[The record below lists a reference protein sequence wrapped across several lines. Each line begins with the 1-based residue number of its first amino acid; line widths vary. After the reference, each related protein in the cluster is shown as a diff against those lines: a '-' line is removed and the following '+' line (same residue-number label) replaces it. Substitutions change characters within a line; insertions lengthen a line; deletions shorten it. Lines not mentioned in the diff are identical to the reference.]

1 MTIQI
6 EGCVN
11 NIVYRNEDNGYTVF
25 ELATKDS
32 TDMLTL
38 VGSFSYIS
46 EGEYFRLT
54 CQETQHNVYG
64 KQYKVIE
71 AENIEPEDADAM
83 ERYLGSGAIKG
94 IGKALAKRIVSEFG
108 DETFRVIEEEPE
120 RLADI
125 KGISERMARAISESF
140 YDKRELR
147 TAMMFLQRYGISSNL
162 SVKIYKQYGAGIY
175 EVLKNNP
182 YRLAE
187 EVKGIGFKTADEIAL
202 RGGISI
208 DSKYRTRAG
217 ILYVLSEAVGLGH
230 TFLPENEFFEMT
242 AKLLD
247 IEPDA
252 IEMPLDSLIMDRKV
266 IPSDMPLNKAD
277 SLSDEAGMDDENVLP
292 EKVRCYYLAPYYY
305 MELAVARMLLDLDVK
320 QKANREKT
328 ERYIKEIEESL
339 SVELDPIQRDAIFA
353 AAGNGVLILT
363 GGPGT
368 GKTTTI
374 NALIR
379 FFENEGMDILLAAP
393 TGRAAKRITETTGR
407 EASTIHRML
416 QMKGGVEEDESARKD
431 DRRGSFEKN
440 ETNPLE
446 ADVIIID
453 EMSMV
458 DIALMHALLRAVSQG
473 TRLIMVGDA
482 NQLPPVGAGNVLK
495 DIIASGRFT
504 TVRLTKIFRQAAV
517 SDIVVNAHKINN
529 GEEIALDNKSKDF
542 FFLQRDNIN
551 DIRGLIIA
559 LVRDKL
565 PSYVKASSGD
575 IQVLTPMRKG
585 ELGVEKMN
593 TVLQEYLNP
602 PSPSKKEKVY
612 GDITFREGDKVM
624 QIKNNYQI
632 EWESR
637 NSRGFLKSSG
647 SGIFNGDCG
656 IIKSINTYADEM
668 EIVFDDDKTVFY
680 PFSGLD
686 ELELAY
692 CITVHKS
699 QGSEYPAVVM
709 PLLSGPW
716 QLFNRNLLYTAVT
729 RAKKC
734 VTIVGSRQAVS
745 SMIKNEKEQNR
756 YSGLKVHLE
765 EMVE

>member
-1 MTIQI
+1 MTTQI

-11 NIVYRNEDNGYTVF
+11 NIVYRNEENGYTVF
-25 ELATKDS
+25 ELAAKDS
-32 TDMLTL
+32 TDVLTF

-54 CQETQHNVYG
+54 CQETQHSVYG
-64 KQYKVIE
+64 KQYKVLE
-71 AENIEPEDADAM
+71 AESIEPEDADAM

-94 IGKALAKRIVSEFG
+94 IGKALAKRIVAEFG

-125 KGISERMARAISESF
+125 KGISERMARVISENF

-147 TAMMFLQRYGISSNL
+147 NAMMFLQKYGISSTFA
-162 SVKIYKQYGAGIY
+162 VKIYKQYGAGIY
-175 EVLKNNP
+175 EVLRNNP

-202 RGGISI
+202 RGGINI
-208 DSKYRTRAG
+208 DSKFRTRAG

-230 TFLPENEFFEMT
+230 TFLPENEFYEQT
-242 AKLLD
+242 CKLLE

-252 IEMPLDSLIMDRKV
+252 VEMPLDSLIMDRKV
-266 IPSDMPLNKAD
+266 IPSDMPLLNNAEGD
-277 SLSDEAGMDDENVLP
+277 IRDEDVIP
-292 EKVRCYYLAPYYY
+292 EKVKCYYLAPFYY

-320 QKANREKT
+320 HKIKRDKT
-328 ERYIKEIEESL
+328 ERAIKEIEESL

-353 AAGNGVLILT
+353 AAENGILILT

-379 FFENEGMDILLAAP
+379 YFEDEGLDILLAAP

-416 QMKGGVEEDESARKD
+416 QMKGGVESDDSGTKD
-431 DRRGSFEKN
+431 NRHGSFEKN

-458 DIALMHALLRAVSQG
+458 DISLMHALLRAISQG
-473 TRLIMVGDA
+473 TRLVMVGDA

-495 DIIASGRFT
+495 DIIASERFT

-542 FFLQRDNIN
+542 FFLQRENIN

-637 NSRGFLKSSG
+637 TSRGFIKSSG

-668 EIVFDDDKTVFY
+668 EIVFDDDKTVYY

-756 YSGLKVHLE
+756 YSGLKIHLE
-765 EMVE
+765 EMIE

>member
-1 MTIQI
+1 MTTTI

-11 NIVYRNEDNGYTVF
+11 NIVYRNEENGYTVF
-25 ELATKDS
+25 ELAAKDS
-32 TDMLTL
+32 TDMLTC

-46 EGEYFRLT
+46 EGEYFRLE
-54 CQETQHNVYG
+54 CQETQHSVYG
-64 KQYKVIE
+64 KQYKVIN
-71 AENIEPEDADAM
+71 AETIEPEDADAM
-83 ERYLGSGAIKG
+83 ERYLGSGAVKG
-94 IGKALAKRIVSEFG
+94 IGKALAKRIVSVFG

-125 KGISERMARAISESF
+125 KGISERMARVISENF

-147 TAMMFLQRYGISSNL
+147 NAMMFLQKYGISSGL

-175 EVLKNNP
+175 EVLRTNP
-182 YRLAE
+182 YRMAE
-187 EVKGIGFKTADEIAL
+187 EIKGVGFKTADEIAL

-208 DSKYRTRAG
+208 DSQYRTRAG
-217 ILYVLSEAVGLGH
+217 ILYVLSEAVGQGH
-230 TFLPENEFFEMT
+230 TFLPEQEFMDMT
-242 AKLLD
+242 VSLLE
-247 IEPDA
+247 IEPEA
-252 IEMPLDSLIMDRKV
+252 VEQPLDSLILDRKV
-266 IPSDMPLNKAD
+266 IPADMLIPGA
-277 SLSDEAGMDDENVLP
+277 E
-292 EKVRCYYLAPYYY
+292 EKVKCYYLAPFYY
-305 MELAVARMLLDLDVK
+305 MELAVARMLIDLDVRHRI
-320 QKANREKT
+320 NRDKT
-328 ERYIKEIEESL
+328 ERALKEIEESL
-339 SVELDPIQRDAIFA
+339 SVELDEIQREAIFA
-353 AAGNGVLILT
+353 AAENGILILT

-379 FFENEGMDILLAAP
+379 YFEGEGMDILLAAP
-393 TGRAAKRITETTGR
+393 TGRAAKRITETTGH

-416 QMKGGVEEDESARKD
+416 QMKGGMEEDEQGSKRD
-431 DRRGSFEKN
+431 QRGSFEKN

-458 DIALMHALLRAVSQG
+458 DISLMHALLRAIAQG

-482 NQLPPVGAGNVLK
+482 NQLPPVGAGNVLR
-495 DIIASGRFT
+495 DIIASEKFRI
-504 TVRLTKIFRQAAV
+504 VKLTKIFRQAAV

-529 GEEIALDNKSKDF
+529 GEEITLDNKSKDF
-542 FFLQRDNIN
+542 FFLQRDGIN
-551 DIRGLIIA
+551 DIRGLMIA

-565 PSYVKASSGD
+565 PSYVGASTGD

-585 ELGVEKMN
+585 ELGVEKLN
-593 TVLQEYLNP
+593 AVLQNYLNP
-602 PSPSKKEKVY
+602 PAPSKKEKVY

-624 QIKNNYQI
+624 QVKNNYQI

-637 NSRGFLKSSG
+637 TSRGFIRNSG

-656 IIKSINTYADEM
+656 IIKNINTYAEEM
-668 EIVFDDDKTVFY
+668 EIVFDDDKTVYY

-734 VTIVGSRQAVS
+734 VTIIGSRQAVKKKK
-745 SMIKNEKEQNR
+745 KNEREQNR
-756 YSGLKVHLE
+756 YSGLRIHLE
-765 EMVE
+765 EMV

>member
-11 NIVYRNEDNGYTVF
+11 NIVYRNDENGYTVF
-25 ELATKDS
+25 ELAAKDS
-32 TDMLTL
+32 TDVLTF

-46 EGEYFRLT
+46 EGEYFLLT

-71 AENIEPEDADAM
+71 AESIEPEDADAM

-94 IGKALAKRIVSEFG
+94 IGKALAKRIVSVFG

-147 TAMMFLQRYGISSNL
+147 NAMMFLQRYGISSNL

-175 EVLKNNP
+175 EVLRNNP

-230 TFLPENEFFEMT
+230 TFLPENEFIEMT

-247 IEPDA
+247 VEPDA

-266 IPSDMPLNKAD
+266 IPSDMLLTGRRENPNA
-277 SLSDEAGMDDENVLP
+277 ETGPDDESVLS

-320 QKANREKT
+320 QKVKREKT
-328 ERYIKEIEESL
+328 ERSIKEIEESL

-353 AAGNGVLILT
+353 AAENGVLILT

-379 FFENEGMDILLAAP
+379 FFEDEGMDILLAAP

-416 QMKGGVEEDESARKD
+416 QMKGGVEEDETARKD
-431 DRRGSFEKN
+431 DRHGSFEKN

-458 DIALMHALLRAVSQG
+458 DIALMHALLRAISQG

-542 FFLQRDNIN
+542 FFLQRENIN

-593 TVLQEYLNP
+593 AVLQEYLNP
-602 PSPSKKEKVY
+602 PAPSKKEKVY

-765 EMVE
+765 EMV

>member
-1 MTIQI
+1 MTTTI

-11 NIVYRNEDNGYTVF
+11 NIVYRNEENGYTVF
-25 ELATKDS
+25 ELAAKDS
-32 TDMLTL
+32 TDMLTC

-46 EGEYFRLT
+46 EGEYFRLE
-54 CQETQHNVYG
+54 CQETQHSVYG
-64 KQYKVIE
+64 KQYKVLN
-71 AENIEPEDADAM
+71 AETIEPEDADAM
-83 ERYLGSGAIKG
+83 ERYLGSGAVKG
-94 IGKALAKRIVSEFG
+94 IGKALAKRIVSVFG

-125 KGISERMARAISESF
+125 KGISERMARVISENF

-147 TAMMFLQRYGISSNL
+147 NAMMFLQKYGISSGL

-175 EVLKNNP
+175 EVLRTNP
-182 YRLAE
+182 YRMAE
-187 EVKGIGFKTADEIAL
+187 EIKGVGFKTADEIAL

-208 DSKYRTRAG
+208 DSQYRTRAG
-217 ILYVLSEAVGLGH
+217 ILYVLSEAVGQGH
-230 TFLPENEFFEMT
+230 TFLPEQEFMDMT
-242 AKLLD
+242 VSLLE
-247 IEPDA
+247 IEPEA
-252 IEMPLDSLIMDRKV
+252 VEQPLDSLILDRKV
-266 IPSDMPLNKAD
+266 IPADMLIPGA
-277 SLSDEAGMDDENVLP
+277 E
-292 EKVRCYYLAPYYY
+292 EKVKCYYLAPFYY
-305 MELAVARMLLDLDVK
+305 MELAVARMLIDLDVRHRI
-320 QKANREKT
+320 NRDKT
-328 ERYIKEIEESL
+328 ERALKEIEESL
-339 SVELDPIQRDAIFA
+339 SVELDEIQREAIFA
-353 AAGNGVLILT
+353 AAENGILILT

-379 FFENEGMDILLAAP
+379 YFEGEGMDILLAAP
-393 TGRAAKRITETTGR
+393 TGRAAKRITETTGH

-416 QMKGGVEEDESARKD
+416 QMKGGMEEDEQGSKRD
-431 DRRGSFEKN
+431 QRGSFEKN

-458 DIALMHALLRAVSQG
+458 DISLMHALLRAIAQG

-482 NQLPPVGAGNVLK
+482 NQLPPVGAGNVLR
-495 DIIASGRFT
+495 DIIASEKFRI
-504 TVRLTKIFRQAAV
+504 VKLTKIFRQAAV

-529 GEEIALDNKSKDF
+529 GEEITLDNKSKDF
-542 FFLQRDNIN
+542 FFLQRDGIN
-551 DIRGLIIA
+551 DIRGLMIA

-565 PSYVKASSGD
+565 PSYVGASTGD

-585 ELGVEKMN
+585 ELGVEKLN
-593 TVLQEYLNP
+593 AVLQNYLNP
-602 PSPSKKEKVY
+602 PAPSKKEKVY

-624 QIKNNYQI
+624 QVKNNYQI

-637 NSRGFLKSSG
+637 TSRGFIRNSG

-656 IIKSINTYADEM
+656 IIKNINTYAEEM
-668 EIVFDDDKTVFY
+668 EIVFDDDKTVYY

-734 VTIVGSRQAVS
+734 VTIIGSRQAVS
-745 SMIKNEKEQNR
+745 SMIKNEREQNR
-756 YSGLKVHLE
+756 YSGLRIHLE
-765 EMVE
+765 EMV

>member
-1 MTIQI
+1 MTTTI

-11 NIVYRNEDNGYTVF
+11 NIVYRNEENGYTVF
-25 ELATKDS
+25 ELAAKDS
-32 TDMLTL
+32 TDMLTC

-46 EGEYFRLT
+46 EGEYFRLE
-54 CQETQHNVYG
+54 CQETQHSVYG
-64 KQYKVIE
+64 KQYKVIN
-71 AENIEPEDADAM
+71 AETIEPEDADAM
-83 ERYLGSGAIKG
+83 ERYLGSGAVKG
-94 IGKALAKRIVSEFG
+94 IGKALAKRIVSVFG

-125 KGISERMARAISESF
+125 KGISERMARVISENF

-147 TAMMFLQRYGISSNL
+147 NAMMFLQKYGISSGL

-175 EVLKNNP
+175 EVLRTNP
-182 YRLAE
+182 YRMAE
-187 EVKGIGFKTADEIAL
+187 EIKGVGFKTADEIAL

-208 DSKYRTRAG
+208 DSQYRTRAG
-217 ILYVLSEAVGLGH
+217 ILYVLSEAVGQGH
-230 TFLPENEFFEMT
+230 TFLPEQEFMDMT
-242 AKLLD
+242 VSLLE
-247 IEPDA
+247 IEPEA
-252 IEMPLDSLIMDRKV
+252 VEQPLDSLILDRKV
-266 IPSDMPLNKAD
+266 IPADMLIPGA
-277 SLSDEAGMDDENVLP
+277 E
-292 EKVRCYYLAPYYY
+292 EKVKCYYLAPFYY
-305 MELAVARMLLDLDVK
+305 MELAVARMLIDLDVRHRI
-320 QKANREKT
+320 NRDKT
-328 ERYIKEIEESL
+328 ERALKEIEESL
-339 SVELDPIQRDAIFA
+339 SVELDEIQREAIFA
-353 AAGNGVLILT
+353 AAENGILILT

-379 FFENEGMDILLAAP
+379 YFEGEGMDILLAAP
-393 TGRAAKRITETTGR
+393 TGRAAKRITETTGH

-416 QMKGGVEEDESARKD
+416 QMKGGMEEDEQGSKRD
-431 DRRGSFEKN
+431 QRGSFEKN

-458 DIALMHALLRAVSQG
+458 DISLMHALLRAIAQG

-482 NQLPPVGAGNVLK
+482 NQLPPVGAGNVLR
-495 DIIASGRFT
+495 DIIASEKFRI
-504 TVRLTKIFRQAAV
+504 VKLTKIFRQAAV

-529 GEEIALDNKSKDF
+529 GEEITLDNKSKDF
-542 FFLQRDNIN
+542 FFLQRDGIN
-551 DIRGLIIA
+551 DIRGLMIA

-565 PSYVKASSGD
+565 PSYVGASTGD

-585 ELGVEKMN
+585 ELGVEKLN
-593 TVLQEYLNP
+593 AVLQNYLNP
-602 PSPSKKEKVY
+602 PAPSKKEKVY

-624 QIKNNYQI
+624 QVKNNYQI

-637 NSRGFLKSSG
+637 TSRGFIRNSG

-656 IIKSINTYADEM
+656 IIKNINTYAEEM

-734 VTIVGSRQAVS
+734 VTIIGSRQAVS
-745 SMIKNEKEQNR
+745 SMIKNEREQNR
-756 YSGLKVHLE
+756 YSGLRIHLE
-765 EMVE
+765 EMV

>member
-1 MTIQI
+1 MTIEI

-11 NIVYRNEDNGYTVF
+11 NIVFRNEENGYTVF
-25 ELATKDS
+25 ELATKNS
-32 TDMLTL
+32 AEVQTC

-46 EGEYFRLT
+46 AGEYYRLT
-54 CQETQHNVYG
+54 CSEMQHSIYG
-64 KQYKVIE
+64 KQYRVIS
-71 AENIEPEDADAM
+71 AETIEPEDALAM

-94 IGKALAKRIVSEFG
+94 VGKALAKRIVDKFG

-125 KGISERMARAISESF
+125 KGISERMARVISENF

-147 TAMMFLQRYGISSNL
+147 NSMMFLQKYGITSGL
-162 SVKIYKQYGAGIY
+162 AVKIYKQYGAGVY
-175 EVLKNNP
+175 QVLKTNP

-187 EVKGIGFKTADEIAL
+187 EVKGVGFKTADEIAS
-202 RGGISI
+202 RGDTVINP
-208 DSKYRTRAG
+208 DYRIRAG
-217 ILYVLSEAVGLGH
+217 LQYVLSEAAAQGH
-230 TFLPENEFFEMT
+230 TFLPKRDFFEQALQLLGVEPDNLNTPLENLIMERKIILTNMYTAQENE
-242 AKLLD
+242 
-247 IEPDA
+247 
-252 IEMPLDSLIMDRKV
+252 
-266 IPSDMPLNKAD
+266 N
-277 SLSDEAGMDDENVLP
+277 P
-292 EKVRCYYLAPYYY
+292 EGKEECYYQAPFYY
-305 MELAVARMLLDLDVK
+305 MELAVARMLFDLDLKYRVDK
-320 QKANREKT
+320 KKLDLTLKDIEK
-328 ERYIKEIEESL
+328 SL
-339 SVELDPIQRDAIFA
+339 SVELDDIQKEAVAA
-353 AAGNGVLILT
+353 AAGNGITILT

-374 NALIR
+374 NAIIR
-379 FFENEGMDILLAAP
+379 YFEEEGMDILLAAP

-416 QMKGGVEEDESARKD
+416 QMRAGVDSENDSGFSVKGG
-431 DRRGSFEKN
+431 FEKN

-446 ADVIIID
+446 TDVIIID

-458 DIALMHALLRAVSQG
+458 DISLMNALLKATTQG

-482 NQLPPVGAGNVLK
+482 NQLPPVGAGNVLR
-495 DIIASGRFT
+495 DIIASDMFK
-504 TVRLTKIFRQAAV
+504 TVRLTKIFRQAAL
-517 SDIVVNAHKINN
+517 SDIVVNAHKINH
-529 GEEIALDNKSKDF
+529 GEELTLDNKSKDF
-542 FFLQRDNIN
+542 FFLSRENIN
-551 DIRGLIIA
+551 EIWGVIIT

-565 PSYVKASSGD
+565 PSYVNASSSD

-585 ELGVEKMN
+585 ELGALKLN
-593 TVLQEYLNP
+593 SVLQQYLNP
-602 PSPSKKEKVY
+602 LAPDKKEKVY
-612 GDITFREGDKVM
+612 GDITFRQGDKVM

-637 NSRGFLKSSG
+637 NRRGFIINSG

-656 IIKSINTYADEM
+656 IIKDINNFSEEI
-668 EIVFDDDKTVFY
+668 EIVFDEDKTVFY
-680 PFSGLD
+680 PFSMLD

-692 CITVHKS
+692 CVTVHKS

-734 VTIVGSRQAVS
+734 VTIVGSRQTVS
-745 SMIKNEKEQNR
+745 SMIKNEREQKR
-756 YSGLKVHLE
+756 YSGLKEHLK
-765 EMVE
+765 EMR

>member
-1 MTIQI
+1 MTTTI

-11 NIVYRNEDNGYTVF
+11 NIVYRNEENGYTVF
-25 ELATKDS
+25 ELAAKDS
-32 TDMLTL
+32 TDMLTC

-46 EGEYFRLT
+46 EGEYFRLE
-54 CQETQHNVYG
+54 CQETQHSVYG
-64 KQYKVIE
+64 KQYKVIN
-71 AENIEPEDADAM
+71 AETIEPEDADAM
-83 ERYLGSGAIKG
+83 ERYLGSGAVKG
-94 IGKALAKRIVSEFG
+94 IGKALAKRIVSVFG

-125 KGISERMARAISESF
+125 KGISERMARVISENF

-147 TAMMFLQRYGISSNL
+147 NAMMFLQKYGISSGL

-175 EVLKNNP
+175 EVLRTNP
-182 YRLAE
+182 YRMAE
-187 EVKGIGFKTADEIAL
+187 EIKGVGFKTADEIAL

-208 DSKYRTRAG
+208 DSQYRTRAG
-217 ILYVLSEAVGLGH
+217 ILYVLSEAVGQGH
-230 TFLPENEFFEMT
+230 TFLPEQEFMDMT
-242 AKLLD
+242 VSLLE
-247 IEPDA
+247 IEPEA
-252 IEMPLDSLIMDRKV
+252 VEQPLDSLILDRKV
-266 IPSDMPLNKAD
+266 IPADMLIPGA
-277 SLSDEAGMDDENVLP
+277 E
-292 EKVRCYYLAPYYY
+292 EKVKCYYLAPFYY
-305 MELAVARMLLDLDVK
+305 MELAVARMLIDLDVRHRI
-320 QKANREKT
+320 NRDKT
-328 ERYIKEIEESL
+328 ERALKEIEESL
-339 SVELDPIQRDAIFA
+339 SVELDEIQREAIFA
-353 AAGNGVLILT
+353 AAENGILILT

-379 FFENEGMDILLAAP
+379 YFEGEGMDILLAAP
-393 TGRAAKRITETTGR
+393 TGRAAKRITETTGH

-416 QMKGGVEEDESARKD
+416 QMKGGMEEDEQGSKRD
-431 DRRGSFEKN
+431 QRGSFEKN

-458 DIALMHALLRAVSQG
+458 DISLMHALLRAIAQG

-482 NQLPPVGAGNVLK
+482 NQLPPVGAGNVLR
-495 DIIASGRFT
+495 DIIASEKFRI
-504 TVRLTKIFRQAAV
+504 VKLTKIFRQAAV

-529 GEEIALDNKSKDF
+529 GEEITLDNKSKDF
-542 FFLQRDNIN
+542 FFLQRDGIN
-551 DIRGLIIA
+551 DIRGLMIA

-565 PSYVKASSGD
+565 PSYVGASTGD

-585 ELGVEKMN
+585 ELGVEKLN
-593 TVLQEYLNP
+593 AVLQNYLNP
-602 PSPSKKEKVY
+602 PAPSKKEKVY

-624 QIKNNYQI
+624 QVKNNYQI

-637 NSRGFLKSSG
+637 TSRGFIRNSG

-656 IIKSINTYADEM
+656 IIKNINTYAEEM
-668 EIVFDDDKTVFY
+668 EIVFDDDKTVYY

-734 VTIVGSRQAVS
+734 VTIIGSRQAVS
-745 SMIKNEKEQNR
+745 SMIKNEREQNR
-756 YSGLKVHLE
+756 YSGLRIHLE
-765 EMVE
+765 EMV

>member
-1 MTIQI
+1 
-6 EGCVN
+6 
-11 NIVYRNEDNGYTVF
+11 
-25 ELATKDS
+25 KDS
-32 TDMLTL
+32 TDVLTF

-54 CQETQHNVYG
+54 CQETQHSVYG

-71 AENIEPEDADAM
+71 AESIEPEDADAM

-94 IGKALAKRIVSEFG
+94 IGKALAKRIVAEFG

-125 KGISERMARAISESF
+125 KGISERMARVISENF

-147 TAMMFLQRYGISSNL
+147 NAMMFLQKYGISSTFA
-162 SVKIYKQYGAGIY
+162 VKIYKQYGAGIY
-175 EVLKNNP
+175 EVLRSNP

-202 RGGISI
+202 RGGINI
-208 DSKYRTRAG
+208 DSKFRTRAG

-230 TFLPENEFFEMT
+230 TFLPENEFYEQT
-242 AKLLD
+242 CKLLE

-252 IEMPLDSLIMDRKV
+252 VEMPLDSLIMDRKV
-266 IPSDMPLNKAD
+266 IPSDMPLLNNAEGD
-277 SLSDEAGMDDENVLP
+277 IRDEDVIP
-292 EKVRCYYLAPYYY
+292 EKVKCYYLAPFYY

-320 QKANREKT
+320 HKIKRDKT
-328 ERYIKEIEESL
+328 ERAIKEIEESL

-353 AAGNGVLILT
+353 AAENGILILT

-379 FFENEGMDILLAAP
+379 YFEDEGLDILLAAP

-416 QMKGGVEEDESARKD
+416 QMKGGVESDDSGTKD
-431 DRRGSFEKN
+431 NRHGSFEKN

-458 DIALMHALLRAVSQG
+458 DISLMHALLRAISQG
-473 TRLIMVGDA
+473 TRLVMVGDA

-495 DIIASGRFT
+495 DIIASERFT

-542 FFLQRDNIN
+542 FFLQRENIN

-637 NSRGFLKSSG
+637 SSRGFIKSSG

-668 EIVFDDDKTVFY
+668 EIVFDDDKTVYY

-756 YSGLKVHLE
+756 YSGLKIHLE

>member
-1 MTIQI
+1 MTTTI

-11 NIVYRNEDNGYTVF
+11 NIVYRNEENGYTVF
-25 ELATKDS
+25 ELAAKDS
-32 TDMLTL
+32 NEMLTC

-46 EGEYFRLT
+46 EGEYFRLE
-54 CQETQHNVYG
+54 CQETQHSVYG
-64 KQYKVIE
+64 RQYKVIN
-71 AENIEPEDADAM
+71 AETIEPEDADAM
-83 ERYLGSGAIKG
+83 ERYLGSGAVKG
-94 IGKALAKRIVSEFG
+94 IGKALAKRIVSAFG

-125 KGISERMARAISESF
+125 KGISERMARVISENF

-147 TAMMFLQRYGISSNL
+147 NAMMFLQKYGISSGL
-162 SVKIYKQYGAGIY
+162 SVKIYKQYGSGIY
-175 EVLKNNP
+175 EVLRTNP
-182 YRLAE
+182 YRMAE
-187 EVKGIGFKTADEIAL
+187 EIKGVGFKTADEIAL

-208 DSKYRTRAG
+208 DSQYRTRAG
-217 ILYVLSEAVGLGH
+217 ILYVLSEAVGQGH
-230 TFLPENEFFEMT
+230 TFLPEQEFMDQT
-242 AKLLD
+242 IALLE
-247 IEPDA
+247 IEPEA
-252 IEMPLDSLIMDRKV
+252 VERPLDSLILDRKV
-266 IPSDMPLNKAD
+266 IPADML
-277 SLSDEAGMDDENVLP
+277 LP
-292 EKVRCYYLAPYYY
+292 GAEEKVKCYYLAPFYY
-305 MELAVARMLLDLDVK
+305 MELAVARMLIDLDVRHRI
-320 QKANREKT
+320 NRDKT
-328 ERYIKEIEESL
+328 ENALKEIEESL
-339 SVELDPIQRDAIFA
+339 SVELDEIQREAIFA
-353 AAGNGVLILT
+353 AAENGILILT

-379 FFENEGMDILLAAP
+379 YFEGEGMDILLAAP
-393 TGRAAKRITETTGR
+393 TGRAAKRITETTGH

-416 QMKGGVEEDESARKD
+416 QMKGGMEEDETGSKRD
-431 DRRGSFEKN
+431 QRGSFEKN

-458 DIALMHALLRAVSQG
+458 DISLMHALLRAIAQG

-482 NQLPPVGAGNVLK
+482 NQLPPVGAGNVLR
-495 DIIASGRFT
+495 DIIASEKFRI
-504 TVRLTKIFRQAAV
+504 VKLTKIFRQAAV

-529 GEEIALDNKSKDF
+529 GEEITLDNKSKDF
-542 FFLQRDNIN
+542 FFLQRDGIN
-551 DIRGLIIA
+551 DIRGLMIA

-565 PSYVKASSGD
+565 PSYVGASTGD

-585 ELGVEKMN
+585 ELGVEKLN
-593 TVLQEYLNP
+593 AVLQNYLNP
-602 PSPSKKEKVY
+602 PAPSKKEKVY

-624 QIKNNYQI
+624 QVKNNYQI

-637 NSRGFLKSSG
+637 TSRGFIRNSG

-656 IIKSINTYADEM
+656 IIKNINTYAEEM
-668 EIVFDDDKTVFY
+668 EIVFDDDKTVYY

-734 VTIVGSRQAVS
+734 VTIIGSRQAVS
-745 SMIKNEKEQNR
+745 SMIKNEREQNR
-756 YSGLKVHLE
+756 YSGLRIHLD
-765 EMVE
+765 EMV

>member
-1 MTIQI
+1 MTTQI

-11 NIVYRNEDNGYTVF
+11 NIVYRNEENGYTVF
-25 ELATKDS
+25 ELAAKDS
-32 TDMLTL
+32 TDVLTF

-54 CQETQHNVYG
+54 CQETQHSVYG

-71 AENIEPEDADAM
+71 AESIEPEDADAM

-94 IGKALAKRIVSEFG
+94 IGKALAKRIVAEFG

-125 KGISERMARAISESF
+125 KGISERMARVISENF

-147 TAMMFLQRYGISSNL
+147 NAMMFLQKYGISSTL
-162 SVKIYKQYGAGIY
+162 AVKIYKQYGAGIY
-175 EVLKNNP
+175 EVLRSNP

-202 RGGISI
+202 RGGINI
-208 DSKYRTRAG
+208 DSKFRTRAG

-230 TFLPENEFFEMT
+230 TFLPENEFYEQT
-242 AKLLD
+242 CKLLE

-252 IEMPLDSLIMDRKV
+252 VEMPLDSLIMDRKV
-266 IPSDMPLNKAD
+266 IPSDMPLLNNAEGD
-277 SLSDEAGMDDENVLP
+277 IRDEDVIP
-292 EKVRCYYLAPYYY
+292 EKVKCYYLAPFYY

-320 QKANREKT
+320 HKIKRDKT
-328 ERYIKEIEESL
+328 ERAIKEIEESL

-353 AAGNGVLILT
+353 AAENGILILT

-379 FFENEGMDILLAAP
+379 YFEDEGLDILLAAP

-416 QMKGGVEEDESARKD
+416 QMKGGVESDDSGTKD
-431 DRRGSFEKN
+431 NRHGSFEKN

-458 DIALMHALLRAVSQG
+458 DISLMHALLRAISQG
-473 TRLIMVGDA
+473 TRLVMVGDA

-495 DIIASGRFT
+495 DIIASERFT

-542 FFLQRDNIN
+542 FFLQRENIN

-637 NSRGFLKSSG
+637 TSRGFIKSSG

-668 EIVFDDDKTVFY
+668 EIVFDDDKTVYY

-756 YSGLKVHLE
+756 YSGLKIHLE

>member
-277 SLSDEAGMDDENVLP
+277 SLSNEAGMDDEDVLP

-431 DRRGSFEKN
+431 DRHGSFEKN

-637 NSRGFLKSSG
+637 NSRGFLKNSG

>member
-1 MTIQI
+1 MTTTI

-11 NIVYRNEDNGYTVF
+11 NIVYRNEENGYTVF
-25 ELATKDS
+25 ELAAKDS
-32 TDMLTL
+32 TDMLTC

-46 EGEYFRLT
+46 EGEYFRLE
-54 CQETQHNVYG
+54 CQETQHSVYG
-64 KQYKVIE
+64 KQYKVIN
-71 AENIEPEDADAM
+71 AETIEPEDADAM
-83 ERYLGSGAIKG
+83 ERYLGSGAVKG
-94 IGKALAKRIVSEFG
+94 IGKALAKRIVSVFG

-125 KGISERMARAISESF
+125 KGISERMARVISENF

-147 TAMMFLQRYGISSNL
+147 NAMMFLQKYGISSGL

-175 EVLKNNP
+175 EVLRTNP
-182 YRLAE
+182 YRMAE
-187 EVKGIGFKTADEIAL
+187 EIKGVGFKTADEIAL
-202 RGGISI
+202 SGGISI
-208 DSKYRTRAG
+208 DSQYRTRAG
-217 ILYVLSEAVGLGH
+217 ILYVLSEAVGQGH
-230 TFLPENEFFEMT
+230 TFLPEQEFMDMT
-242 AKLLD
+242 VSLLE
-247 IEPDA
+247 IEPEA
-252 IEMPLDSLIMDRKV
+252 VEQPLDSLILDRKV
-266 IPSDMPLNKAD
+266 IPADMLIPGA
-277 SLSDEAGMDDENVLP
+277 E
-292 EKVRCYYLAPYYY
+292 EKVKCYYLAPFYY
-305 MELAVARMLLDLDVK
+305 MELAVARMLIDLDVRHRI
-320 QKANREKT
+320 NRDKT
-328 ERYIKEIEESL
+328 ERALKEIEESL
-339 SVELDPIQRDAIFA
+339 SVELDEIQREAIFA
-353 AAGNGVLILT
+353 AAENGILILT

-379 FFENEGMDILLAAP
+379 YFEGEGMDILLAAP
-393 TGRAAKRITETTGR
+393 TGRAAKRITETTGH

-416 QMKGGVEEDESARKD
+416 QMKGGMEEDETGTKRD
-431 DRRGSFEKN
+431 QRGSFEKN

-458 DIALMHALLRAVSQG
+458 DISLMHALLRAIAQG

-482 NQLPPVGAGNVLK
+482 NQLPPVGAGNVLR
-495 DIIASGRFT
+495 DIIASEKFRI
-504 TVRLTKIFRQAAV
+504 VKLTKIFRQAAV

-529 GEEIALDNKSKDF
+529 GEEITLDNKSKDF
-542 FFLQRDNIN
+542 FFLQRDGIN
-551 DIRGLIIA
+551 DIRGLMIA

-565 PSYVKASSGD
+565 PSYVGASTGD

-585 ELGVEKMN
+585 ELGVEKLN
-593 TVLQEYLNP
+593 AVLQNYLNP
-602 PSPSKKEKVY
+602 PAPSKKEKVY

-624 QIKNNYQI
+624 QVKNNYQI

-637 NSRGFLKSSG
+637 TSRGFIRNSG

-656 IIKSINTYADEM
+656 IIKNINTYAEEM
-668 EIVFDDDKTVFY
+668 EIVFDDDKTVYY

-734 VTIVGSRQAVS
+734 VTIIGSRQAVS
-745 SMIKNEKEQNR
+745 SMIKNEREQNR
-756 YSGLKVHLE
+756 YSGLRIHLE
-765 EMVE
+765 EMV

>member
-11 NIVYRNEDNGYTVF
+11 NIVYRNEENGYTVF

-266 IPSDMPLNKAD
+266 ITSDMPLNKED
-277 SLSDEAGMDDENVLP
+277 SLSGEAGMDDENVLP

-431 DRRGSFEKN
+431 DRHGSFEKN

-593 TVLQEYLNP
+593 TILQEYLNP
-602 PSPSKKEKVY
+602 PSSSKKEKVY

-637 NSRGFLKSSG
+637 NSRGFLKNSG
-647 SGIFNGDCG
+647 LGIFNGDCG

>member
-11 NIVYRNEDNGYTVF
+11 NIVYRNEENGYTVF

-94 IGKALAKRIVSEFG
+94 IGKALAKRIVAEFG

-266 IPSDMPLNKAD
+266 IPSDMPLNKAE
-277 SLSDEAGMDDENVLP
+277 SLNNEAGMDDENVLP

-431 DRRGSFEKN
+431 DRHGSFEKN

-458 DIALMHALLRAVSQG
+458 DISLMHALLRAVSQG

-542 FFLQRDNIN
+542 FFLQRDSIN

-637 NSRGFLKSSG
+637 NSRGFLKNSG

>member
-1 MTIQI
+1 
-6 EGCVN
+6 
-11 NIVYRNEDNGYTVF
+11 
-25 ELATKDS
+25 
-32 TDMLTL
+32 MLTC

-46 EGEYFRLT
+46 EGEYFKLE
-54 CQETQHNVYG
+54 CQETQHSVYG
-64 KQYKVIE
+64 RQYKVIN
-71 AENIEPEDADAM
+71 AETIEPEDADAM
-83 ERYLGSGAIKG
+83 ERYLGSGAVKG
-94 IGKALAKRIVSEFG
+94 IGKALAKRIVSVFG

-125 KGISERMARAISESF
+125 KGISERMARVISENF

-147 TAMMFLQRYGISSNL
+147 NAMMFLQKYGISSGL

-175 EVLKNNP
+175 EVLRTNP
-182 YRLAE
+182 YRMAE
-187 EVKGIGFKTADEIAL
+187 EIKGVGFKTADEIAL

-208 DSKYRTRAG
+208 DSQYRTRAG
-217 ILYVLSEAVGLGH
+217 ILYVLSEAVGQGH
-230 TFLPENEFFEMT
+230 TFLPEQEFMDMT
-242 AKLLD
+242 VSLLE
-247 IEPDA
+247 IEPEA
-252 IEMPLDSLIMDRKV
+252 VEQPLDSLILDRKV
-266 IPSDMPLNKAD
+266 IPADMLIPGA
-277 SLSDEAGMDDENVLP
+277 E
-292 EKVRCYYLAPYYY
+292 EKVKCYYLAPFYY
-305 MELAVARMLLDLDVK
+305 MELAVARMLIDLDVRHRI
-320 QKANREKT
+320 NRDKT
-328 ERYIKEIEESL
+328 ERALKEIEESL
-339 SVELDPIQRDAIFA
+339 SVELDEIQREAIFA
-353 AAGNGVLILT
+353 AAENGILILT

-379 FFENEGMDILLAAP
+379 YFEGEGMDILLAAP
-393 TGRAAKRITETTGR
+393 TGRAAKRITETTGH

-416 QMKGGVEEDESARKD
+416 QMKGGMEEDEQGSKRD
-431 DRRGSFEKN
+431 QRGSFEKN

-458 DIALMHALLRAVSQG
+458 DISLMHALLRAIAQG

-482 NQLPPVGAGNVLK
+482 NQLPPVGAGNVLR
-495 DIIASGRFT
+495 DIIASEKFRI
-504 TVRLTKIFRQAAV
+504 VKLTKIFRQAAV

-529 GEEIALDNKSKDF
+529 GEEITLDNKSKDF
-542 FFLQRDNIN
+542 FFLQRDGIN
-551 DIRGLIIA
+551 DIRGLMIA

-565 PSYVKASSGD
+565 PSYVGASTGD

-585 ELGVEKMN
+585 ELGVEKLN
-593 TVLQEYLNP
+593 AVLQNYLNP
-602 PSPSKKEKVY
+602 PAPSKKEKVY

-624 QIKNNYQI
+624 QVKNNYQI

-637 NSRGFLKSSG
+637 TSRGFIRNSG

-656 IIKSINTYADEM
+656 IIKNINTYAEEM
-668 EIVFDDDKTVFY
+668 EIVFDDDKTVYY

-734 VTIVGSRQAVS
+734 VTIIGSRQAVS
-745 SMIKNEKEQNR
+745 SMIKNEREQNR
-756 YSGLKVHLE
+756 YSGLRIHLE
-765 EMVE
+765 EMV

>member
-1 MTIQI
+1 MTTTI

-11 NIVYRNEDNGYTVF
+11 NIVYRNEENGYTVF
-25 ELATKDS
+25 ELAAKDS
-32 TDMLTL
+32 TDMLTC

-46 EGEYFRLT
+46 EGEYFRLE
-54 CQETQHNVYG
+54 CQETQHSVYG
-64 KQYKVIE
+64 KQYKVIN
-71 AENIEPEDADAM
+71 AETIEPEDADAM
-83 ERYLGSGAIKG
+83 ERYLGSGAVKG
-94 IGKALAKRIVSEFG
+94 IGKALAKRIVSVFG

-125 KGISERMARAISESF
+125 KGISERMARVISENF

-147 TAMMFLQRYGISSNL
+147 NAMMFLQKYGISSGL

-175 EVLKNNP
+175 EVLRTNP
-182 YRLAE
+182 YRMAE
-187 EVKGIGFKTADEIAL
+187 EIKGVGFKTADEIAL

-208 DSKYRTRAG
+208 DSQYRTRAG
-217 ILYVLSEAVGLGH
+217 ILYVLSEAVGQGH
-230 TFLPENEFFEMT
+230 TFLPEQEFMDMT
-242 AKLLD
+242 VSLLE
-247 IEPDA
+247 IEPEA
-252 IEMPLDSLIMDRKV
+252 VEQPLDSLILDRKV
-266 IPSDMPLNKAD
+266 IPADMLIPGA
-277 SLSDEAGMDDENVLP
+277 E
-292 EKVRCYYLAPYYY
+292 EKVKCYYLAPFYY
-305 MELAVARMLLDLDVK
+305 MELAVARMLIDLDVRHRI
-320 QKANREKT
+320 NRDKT
-328 ERYIKEIEESL
+328 ERALKEIEESL
-339 SVELDPIQRDAIFA
+339 SVELDEIQREAIFA
-353 AAGNGVLILT
+353 AAEYGILILT

-379 FFENEGMDILLAAP
+379 YFEGEGMDILLAAP
-393 TGRAAKRITETTGR
+393 TGRAAKRITETTGH

-416 QMKGGVEEDESARKD
+416 QMKGGMEEDEQGSKRD
-431 DRRGSFEKN
+431 QRGSFEKN

-458 DIALMHALLRAVSQG
+458 DISLMHALLRAIAQG

-482 NQLPPVGAGNVLK
+482 NQLPPVGAGNVLR
-495 DIIASGRFT
+495 DIIASEKFRI
-504 TVRLTKIFRQAAV
+504 VKLTKIFRQAAV

-529 GEEIALDNKSKDF
+529 GEEITLDNKSKDF
-542 FFLQRDNIN
+542 FFLQRDGIN
-551 DIRGLIIA
+551 DIRGLMIA

-565 PSYVKASSGD
+565 PSYVGASTGD

-585 ELGVEKMN
+585 ELGVEKLN
-593 TVLQEYLNP
+593 AVLQNYLNP
-602 PSPSKKEKVY
+602 PAPSKKEKVY

-624 QIKNNYQI
+624 QVKNNYQI

-637 NSRGFLKSSG
+637 TSRGFIRNSG

-656 IIKSINTYADEM
+656 IIKNINTYAEEM
-668 EIVFDDDKTVFY
+668 EIVFDDDKTVYY

-734 VTIVGSRQAVS
+734 VTIIGSRQAVS
-745 SMIKNEKEQNR
+745 SMIKNEREQNR
-756 YSGLKVHLE
+756 YSGLRIHLE
-765 EMVE
+765 EMV